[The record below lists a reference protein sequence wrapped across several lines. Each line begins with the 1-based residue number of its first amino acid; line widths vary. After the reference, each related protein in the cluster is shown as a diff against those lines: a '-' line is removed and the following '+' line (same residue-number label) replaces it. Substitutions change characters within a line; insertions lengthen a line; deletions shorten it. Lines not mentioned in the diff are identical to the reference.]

1 MTAARPP
8 EAPALSGRGDGE
20 RDWARYRAL
29 ADLLDRAFRVPGTS
43 WRFGLDA
50 LLGVVPVA
58 GDLLGLAMA
67 AYGLWVARR
76 LGAPAAVQ
84 WRMLGNMAVDALGGA
99 VPVAGD
105 VFDAAFKANLRNRA
119 LLERW
124 LAEPR
129 RTERRSL
136 ALLVGLP
143 LALLAL
149 AVATIALAV
158 AGFYFAFV
166 SLSM

>member
-1 MTAARPP
+1 MSTGTP
-8 EAPALSGRGDGE
+8 D
-20 RDWARYRAL
+20 RDFARYRAL
-29 ADLLDRAFRVPGTS
+29 ADLMDRAFRVPGTP

-58 GDLLGLAMA
+58 GDLLGLAMG

-84 WRMLGNMAVDALGGA
+84 WRMLANLAVDALGGA

-119 LLERW
+119 LLDRW

-136 ALLVGLP
+136 ALLVGVP
-143 LALLAL
+143 VALLAI
-149 AVATIALAV
+149 AVGTVALAV
-158 AGFYFAFV
+158 AGIYLLLV

>member
-1 MTAARPP
+1 VTRERRRTETGGP
-8 EAPALSGRGDGE
+8 E
-20 RDWARYRAL
+20 WARYRAL
-29 ADLLDRAFRVPGTS
+29 ADLLDSAFRVPGTR

-58 GDLLGLAMA
+58 GDLIGLAMA

-84 WRMLGNMAVDALGGA
+84 WRMLGNIAVDALGGA

-105 VFDAAFKANLRNRA
+105 LFDAAFKANLRNRA

-129 RTERRSL
+129 GTERRSV
-136 ALLVGLP
+136 ALLIGLP
-143 LALLAL
+143 LALLGLVVTTVAT
-149 AVATIALAV
+149 AVAAA
-158 AGFYFAFV
+158 YFLFV

>member
-1 MTAARPP
+1 MTRGPLPP
-8 EAPALSGRGDGE
+8 GTSGSE
-20 RDWARYRAL
+20 WARYRAL
-29 ADLLDRAFRVPGTS
+29 ADLLDSAFRVPGTR

-84 WRMLGNMAVDALGGA
+84 WRMLGNIAVDALGGA
-99 VPVAGD
+99 VPIAGD
-105 VFDAAFKANLRNRA
+105 LFDAVFKANLRNRA

-129 RTERRSL
+129 KTERRSL
-136 ALLVGLP
+136 VLLVGLP
-143 LALLAL
+143 LALIGLVIATVAI
-149 AVATIALAV
+149 AVAAAYLL
-158 AGFYFAFV
+158 FV

>member
-1 MTAARPP
+1 
-8 EAPALSGRGDGE
+8 
-20 RDWARYRAL
+20 
-29 ADLLDRAFRVPGTS
+29 
-43 WRFGLDA
+43 
-50 LLGVVPVA
+50 
-58 GDLLGLAMA
+58 
-67 AYGLWVARR
+67 
-76 LGAPAAVQ
+76 
-84 WRMLGNMAVDALGGA
+84 MLGNMAVDALGGA